1 MKVLLVA
8 TSLKP
13 EYGGPARSVSG
24 LAEHLSLLGN
34 EVVLTA
40 RDGSAATTP
49 FLPSNTQVIR
59 HTGSVDDAFK
69 QYGKM
74 DVVHDNGIWL
84 SHNHRVARLARQFG
98 VPRIVSTRGMLERW
112 AMNHKWLKKRFAWH
126 IYQRRDLKL
135 ANRLHATSE
144 SERETIESLNLQV
157 QVSVIPN
164 GVDLPSNG
172 YDLKALSAGD
182 GLRTALFVGRIHPVK
197 GLRMLVEAWT
207 RVRPNGWRLQLIGP
221 DEAGH
226 QAEIERT
233 VRQLGLQH
241 EIIFAGSLE
250 GRDKEAAFR
259 KAELLILPSFTENF
273 GLVVGEAL
281 SYSVPAIAT
290 KGTPWS
296 SLTER
301 QCGWWVDT
309 NTESIAHALAEA
321 TTLSPL
327 ALHEMGTRGSAF
339 VKESFGWK
347 KVASEFIEL
356 YKAALH

>member
-1 MKVLLVA
+1 MKVLLVS

-34 EVVLTA
+34 SVVLTA
-40 RDGSAATTP
+40 RDGSATTTP
-49 FLPSNTQVIR
+49 FLPSDSQVVR
-59 HTGSVDDAFK
+59 HAGSVDDAFR
-69 QYGKM
+69 QYGKI

-84 SHNHRVARLARQFG
+84 SHNHRVARLACQFA

-112 AMNHKWLKKRFAWH
+112 AVNHKWLKKRVAWH
-126 IYQRRDLKL
+126 IYQRRDLRL
-135 ANRLHATSE
+135 ANWLHATSE

-164 GVDLPSNG
+164 GVDLPTTGSDVDSKSLG
-172 YDLKALSAGD
+172 Q
-182 GLRTALFVGRIHPVK
+182 GLRTAIFVGRIHPVK
-197 GLRMLVEAWT
+197 GLRMLVDAWAQ
-207 RVRPNGWRLQLIGP
+207 VRPKGWRLQLIGP

-226 QAEIERT
+226 QAEIEQT
-233 VRQLGLQH
+233 VRQCGLEH
-241 EIIFAGSLE
+241 EILFAGPME
-250 GRDKEAAFR
+250 GHDKEAAFR
-259 KAELLILPSFTENF
+259 NAELLVLPSYTENF

-296 SLTER
+296 SLSAQR
-301 QCGWWVDT
+301 CGWWVDT
-309 NTESIAHALAEA
+309 NTQAIAQALAEA
-321 TTLSPL
+321 TNLSPL
-327 ALHEMGTRGSAF
+327 ALHEMGARGSAF
-339 VKESFGWK
+339 VKDSFGWK
-347 KVASEFIEL
+347 KVASEFVEL